1 MNKFFK
7 VSKEQFVKDHESP
20 NAYAQWCDLK
30 LPSRATKFSSGYDFY
45 SPFDF
50 CLKPH
55 ESIKIPTGIKVELDE
70 DKFLMLIPRSG
81 LGFKYKMQ
89 LWDTVGDIDA
99 DYIFS
104 DNEGHIFAKICN
116 GNDERS
122 LFIKQGEAFMQGII
136 LNYNKTEADVS
147 EEIRNGGFGS
157 TTEKTKGEIT

>member
-30 LPSRATKFSSGYDFY
+30 LPRRATKFSSGYDFY
-45 SPFDF
+45 APFDF
-50 CLKPH
+50 ELKPH
-55 ESIKIPTGIKVELDE
+55 MSIKIPTGIKVELDE

-89 LWDTVGDIDA
+89 LWNSVGDVDS
-99 DYIFS
+99 DYIMS

-116 GNDERS
+116 DNDEKTMVV
-122 LFIKQGEAFMQGII
+122 KQGEAFMQGII
-136 LNYNKTEADVS
+136 LNYNKTDDDDATDV
-147 EEIRNGGFGS
+147 RNGGFGS